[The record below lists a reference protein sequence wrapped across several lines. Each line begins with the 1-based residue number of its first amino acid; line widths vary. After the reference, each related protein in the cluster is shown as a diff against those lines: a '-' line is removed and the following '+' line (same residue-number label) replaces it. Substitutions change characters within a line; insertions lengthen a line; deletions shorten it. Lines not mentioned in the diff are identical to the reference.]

1 MNGEK
6 HICLV
11 CEDEITGDRIGWTVT
26 GGVNE
31 KSAHPDCI
39 MRLAKGIALHEL
51 ERTLGIFLN
60 RFGDDAPK
68 EMRDAFEDVKR
79 QRADAE
85 RTAKTSFPISMN

>member
-6 HICLV
+6 ELCMICD
-11 CEDEITGDRIGWTVT
+11 DEITGDRIAWRVDGAD
-26 GGVNE
+26 E

-51 ERTLGIFLN
+51 ERSLEVFLK
-60 RFGDDAPK
+60 RLGDDAPK

-79 QRADAE
+79 QRANVESTA
-85 RTAKTSFPISMN
+85 RTRFPISMN